1 MPKRAKT
8 ASYDIEAM
16 LSYRVSSLY
25 SLIQAGTAR
34 QLDGGFRLILR
45 EWRVLALLAKLEPVT
60 ASDLAARS
68 PMDKAS
74 ISRAVASLAK
84 RDLIRSRPDDE
95 DGRVQQLELTQE
107 GRRLY
112 ARIAPVSQA
121 RNRDLLSALTAS
133 EQTAF
138 FRSLDK
144 LIARADAL
152 LQPPESRVA
161 PATKRRT
168 ISR

>member
-16 LSYRVSSLY
+16 LSYRVSRLY

-34 QLDGGFRLILR
+34 QLDGGFGLILR

-60 ASDLAARS
+60 ASDLAGRS

-74 ISRAVASLAK
+74 ISRAVASLAE
-84 RDLIRSRPDDE
+84 RGLIRSRPHAQ
-95 DGRVQQLELTQE
+95 DGRAQQLELTPE

-112 ARIAPVSQA
+112 ARIAPVSRG

-133 EQTAF
+133 EQAAF
-138 FRSLDK
+138 FRALDK
-144 LIARADAL
+144 LIARADGL
-152 LQPPESRVA
+152 LKPAA
-161 PATKRRT
+161 PGDASTAKRRKA
-168 ISR
+168 SA